1 MKERIINCSIELFG
15 RYGIKGVT
23 MGAIASEL
31 GISKR
36 TLYEHFTCKKQ
47 LLEECMHSRLDQHR
61 LFVLTGKSLIDEL
74 IALYTGMWELDLR
87 RARRFCRELRK
98 FYVPVYDILQQQLL
112 DYASAYSKYVEEGIQ
127 EGYIRRDVQPAMVCT
142 AVSSLSLI
150 HISEPTR
157 P

>member
-47 LLEECMHSRLDQHR
+47 LLEECM
-61 LFVLTGKSLIDEL
+61 
-74 IALYTGMWELDLR
+74 MN
-87 RARRFCRELRK
+87 
-98 FYVPVYDILQQQLL
+98 
-112 DYASAYSKYVEEGIQ
+112 
-127 EGYIRRDVQPAMVCT
+127 
-142 AVSSLSLI
+142 
-150 HISEPTR
+150 
-157 P
+157 

>member
-98 FYVPVYDILQQQLL
+98 FYVPVY
-112 DYASAYSKYVEEGIQ
+112 
-127 EGYIRRDVQPAMVCT
+127 
-142 AVSSLSLI
+142 VSSSSNCSI
-150 HISEPTR
+150 THRHIVNMSKRVFRKDISVEMCNRQWFVRLFPAV
-157 P
+157 